1 MANHPINRRQKC
13 LSLFCDAC
21 GEMKQ
26 CCAVDMGAAKA
37 WDRIFFSNRAGQAS
51 AFKKGKIK
59 KESLNGGRGLL
70 KDVIQD

>member
-37 WDRIFFSNRAGQAS
+37 WDLIFLATEPARLLPL
-51 AFKKGKIK
+51 KKGKIK